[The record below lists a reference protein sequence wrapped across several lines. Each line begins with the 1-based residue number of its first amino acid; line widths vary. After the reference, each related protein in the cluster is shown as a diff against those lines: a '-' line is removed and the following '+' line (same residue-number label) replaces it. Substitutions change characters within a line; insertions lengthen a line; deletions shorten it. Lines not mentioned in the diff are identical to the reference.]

1 MDIPIW
7 VLYGSYTWSLFYRW
21 SFWLVLVFIRA
32 ASSTHGGGDVSIL
45 RISEAYRIR
54 IGQNVFFD
62 DSTKWRNL
70 SWIDWLGTPYQG
82 DKLQSFSGIY
92 NWIIRFGF
100 YGRYIWSLFYPLH
113 PHMITLI
120 WSFSR
125 VLALTWS
132 SLQEVLRF
140 TWYLQIEPQAP
151 LLVVPVR
158 QYCKWVKPFAFK
170 LAIMM
175 FFLNVSIQ
183 EEVKL

>member
-1 MDIPIW
+1 MVILTSSGIHSIIFAGGFT
-7 VLYGSYTWSLFYRW
+7 VY
-21 SFWLVLVFIRA
+21 LVPSNWA

-54 IGQNVFFD
+54 IGHNVFFD
-62 DSTKWRNL
+62 DSMKGRNL

-92 NWIIRFGF
+92 VNWIIRFGF